1 MHRIVPHSLTIEQK
15 DQRGTAYDDFFQT
28 CQTNPRC
35 LNYVVNGGESC
46 VVQQNHETELHGVEK
61 VCFKIHI

>member
-1 MHRIVPHSLTIEQK
+1 MHRIVPHNLTDEQK

-35 LNYVVNGGESC
+35 LNYVVTGDESC
-46 VVQQNHETELHGVEK
+46 VVQ
-61 VCFKIHI
+61 